1 MIDQIS
7 TGTMINP
14 RNTTGTAM
22 AAMTI
27 AASVSIIPSIS
38 ITSIYLEAT
47 GLKPETQARVPGSDK
62 G

>member
-1 MIDQIS
+1 MS
-7 TGTMINP
+7 TGTTISP
-14 RNTTGTAM
+14 RSTRGTTT

-38 ITSIYLEAT
+38 ITSIYLEPT